1 MNSKNVATGRPN
13 VGGAIFTA
21 PKGTAVPKSAQ
32 ELLDQ
37 SVFIELGYAS
47 EEGITN
53 SVETETNQVNAWGGD
68 EVLNEVVSRSETFS
82 FTLIETSAETLKEV
96 YGEDNVTVDSDGTA
110 VLHNARSLPERVHV
124 YEILMGQGQ
133 VKRIVV
139 PRVKTTELG
148 DVVYNGSDPIGY
160 ELTLAALPDADGNTA
175 YEYLADI
182 DSSDELPQLD
192 GADDE

>member
-1 MNSKNVATGRPN
+1 MNSKNVHTGRPN

-21 PKGTAVPKSAQ
+21 AAGTPVPADATSPLPNAF
-32 ELLDQ
+32 
-37 SVFIELGYAS
+37 VELGYAS

-53 SVETETNQVNAWGGD
+53 TIETETNAVNAWGGD
-68 EVLNEVVSRSETFS
+68 EVLNEITNRSEGFN
-82 FTLIETSAETLKEV
+82 FKLIETSTETLKEV
-96 YGEDNVTVDSDGTA
+96 YGAQNVSVGADGTA
-110 VLHNARSLPERVHV
+110 VLHNASALPERVHV
-124 YEILMGQGQ
+124 YEILMGSGQ

-175 YEYLADI
+175 YEYIAQVA
-182 DSSDELPQLD
+182 SGD
-192 GADDE
+192 GNA

>member
-21 PKGTAVPKSAQ
+21 PSGTALPEDALSPLAGA
-32 ELLDQ
+32 
-37 SVFIELGYAS
+37 FIELGFAS
-47 EEGITN
+47 DEGITN
-53 SVETETNQVNAWGGD
+53 SVEIETNQVNAWGGD
-68 EVLNEVVSRSETFS
+68 EVLNEISSRSESFS
-82 FTLIETSAETLKEV
+82 FTLIETSAATLKEV
-96 YGEDNVTVDSDGTA
+96 YGEKNVTVNADGTV
-110 VLHNARSLPERVHV
+110 VLHNARGLAERVHV
-124 YEILMGQGQ
+124 YEILMGAGQ

-175 YEYLADI
+175 YEYLAGI
-182 DSSDELPQLD
+182 ASEES
-192 GADDE
+192 DDE